1 MKYLCIGL
9 QIHVNIHIY
18 VSFDHILYQRVMK
31 QYFPTDGCLGIIGE
45 MSGLH
50 IGHAVYYWTI
60 TTFIFSFFNRGVRIV
75 I

>member
-45 MSGLH
+45 MSGLY